1 MISSPFCNSEKII
14 IIIINNNK
22 LIEPRDRMMQDDA
35 ILQMAGVKARWWS
48 GSGFGLGL
56 GLRFGLRVSGFGL
69 RTSNLTSHCLVR
81 QEMSFH
87 VTSLNPCL

>member
-1 MISSPFCNSEKII
+1 
-14 IIIINNNK
+14 
-22 LIEPRDRMMQDDA
+22 MQDDA

-48 GSGFGLGL
+48 GSGFGLGLGL